1 MFVIHE
7 AYQGSRTQLAQNNA
21 RFGWLYNLAPV
32 SYTHLAAKTSSS

>member
-21 RFGWLYNLAPV
+21 RFGWLYNLAQGA
-32 SYTHLAAKTSSS
+32 LAIRRLLQQTF